1 MRAVLLAA
9 GEGTRLRPL
18 TLHTPKCLVLINGK
32 PLIDFWLEMLVPCK
46 DIEDIFIN
54 VSYLKEHV
62 VDHIQ
67 SNWSTCD
74 KITLWHEEKLLGTAG
89 TLKTNYDLLKKEDVL
104 VIHADNLSTFDLP
117 TFIKAHKGRPSICEI
132 TMMLFKTDSPE
143 SCGIV
148 EIDKNGIVQ
157 VMHEKTAN
165 PPGNLANGAVYIF
178 SKESINWI
186 KVNDVQD
193 ISSEVIPQFL
203 TQIFSWENDSYHRDI
218 GSPQSYSLAQQEF
231 NQQVNT

>member
-1 MRAVLLAA
+1 MKAVLLAA
-9 GEGTRLRPL
+9 GEGIRLRPL
-18 TLHTPKCLVLINGK
+18 TLHAPKCLVLINDK
-32 PLIDFWLEMLVPCK
+32 PLLDFWLEMLVPCE
-46 DIEDIFIN
+46 DIE
-54 VSYLKEHV
+54 
-62 VDHIQ
+62 HIQ
-67 SNWSTCD
+67 SNWSSCN

-89 TLKTNYDLLKKEDVL
+89 TLKTNYDVLQKEDVL

-117 TFIKAHKGRPSICEI
+117 TFIKAHKDRPNICEI

-178 SKESINWI
+178 SKKIINWI
-186 KVNDVQD
+186 KANDAQD
-193 ISSEVIPQFL
+193 ISLEVIPQFL
-203 TQIFSWENDSYHRDI
+203 TQIFSWENKSYHRDI

-231 NQQVNT
+231 N